1 MLWFNQLLIKILMK
15 INDLLWQGSWK
26 MFLQYILAEANKKY
40 QDKKIK
46 NKNQIIKLVRK
57 FNNIIQ

>member
-1 MLWFNQLLIKILMK
+1 
-15 INDLLWQGSWK
+15 

-57 FNNIIQ
+57 FNNIIQKMLALT